1 MLLIKPIISIL
12 ASASVL
18 VSAAPTYADVQ
29 DKLFPPDPPATHHIL
44 MGIKYYDEK
53 AEKEKVGEVI
63 MDLYGTVVPL
73 TVENFATIG
82 RGLKIFTETT
92 SNPEGSM
99 TVTYKKTKFNKLIKD
114 DIIEGGEVLP
124 GITPFSLYG
133 YKFEDE
139 NFVLKH
145 DRPGRVSMVN
155 DGDPNTNDSRFSI
168 SLNAAGSPEMDGK
181 NVVFGQV
188 IFGYDNLEKIQMS
201 KVSASYRPE
210 HDITISYIVVDELKI
225 ADLANAHQEYMN
237 KLEKFENGDQSVG
250 VKLGPTRSQL
260 KKGRKQKQED
270 KKKQQEEKDERRKL
284 HDMKLAQN
292 NHPMVKVAIGFVI
305 LLAIYVVL
313 KLRKSLFSKSSATL
327 GNSDNVVSMRSD

>member
-1 MLLIKPIISIL
+1 MLWIKPIIGIL
-12 ASASVL
+12 ASVSTL

-29 DKLFPPDPPATHHIL
+29 NKLFPPDPPATHHIL
-44 MGIKYYDEK
+44 MGIKYYDEESK
-53 AEKEKVGEVI
+53 KEKVGEVI

-82 RGLKIFTETT
+82 RGLRILTDTT
-92 SNPEGSM
+92 NNPEGSM

-139 NFVLKH
+139 NFFLRH

-155 DGDPNTNDSRFSI
+155 DGDPDTNDSRFSI
-168 SLNAAGSPEMDGK
+168 SLNVNGAPEMDGK

-188 IFGYDNLEKIQMS
+188 IFGYDNLERIQLS

-210 HDITISYIVVDELKI
+210 HDITVSYIVVDELKI
-225 ADLANAHQEYMN
+225 GDMTKAHQDYMD
-237 KLEKFENGDQSVG
+237 KLTKFEAGDESVG

-260 KKGRKQKQED
+260 KEG
-270 KKKQQEEKDERRKL
+270 KKKQLEEKEERRKL
-284 HDMKLAQN
+284 HDMKLEQN
-292 NHPMVKVAIGFVI
+292 NNPMLKVAIGFVI
-305 LLAIYVVL
+305 LLAFYLVL
-313 KLRKSLFSKSSATL
+313 KKRKSFFGKSSANL
-327 GNSDNVVSMRSD
+327 GNSEKVVSVRND